1 MLYVYNVIDFIV
13 HVKTD
18 DIYKGIA
25 KDVETRFD
33 TSNYELNRPLQN
45 VLGLIKDEL
54 GGKTIKKLLD

>member
-13 HVKTD
+13 HIKTG
-18 DIYKGIA
+18 DIYKYMA